1 MVHALTDWSVI
12 LLPKSLEGRLRLP
25 ILVSPMFLV
34 SGPDLVV
41 EACRAGVLG
50 SFPAYNQRTSD
61 GYEQWLKEVRARTV
75 GCGSGWAT
83 QYPVHRSNDR
93 LEADLALTLK
103 YEVPILI
110 STLGITRE
118 ITDAVHSYG
127 GLVFHDAVN
136 VRHARRALDAN
147 VDGIIA
153 VAGGGGGHS
162 GTYNP
167 FAFIGELKQ
176 IIGDKTLVLAGCL
189 SDGQAVAG
197 AIAAGADLA
206 YVGTRFVN
214 TVESIAPEKLKRLVL
229 ESDITD
235 VIYTDA
241 VDGLGSSFLRQTV
254 PDDGFREA
262 LAKEAVNLSDLL
274 EPKRWVDILSAGQGV
289 GAIHDIPTTA
299 ELVDRLE
306 EAYHQAVSRLSGL
319 KLTSRLPAA
328 A

>member
-1 MVHALTDWSVI
+1 M
-12 LLPKSLEGRLRLP
+12 LPKSLEGRLRLP

-61 GYEQWLKEVRARTV
+61 GYEQWLKEVRARTADL
-75 GCGSGWAT
+75 GAGWAT

-93 LEADLALTLK
+93 LQADLALTIK

-118 ITDAVHSYG
+118 VTDAIHGYG
-127 GLVFHDAVN
+127 GLVFHDAIN
-136 VRHARRALDAN
+136 VRHAKRALEAN

-167 FAFIGELKQ
+167 FAFVGELKQ
-176 IIGDKTLVLAGCL
+176 IIGEKSLVLAGCL
-189 SDGQAVAG
+189 SDGQAIAG

-214 TVESIAPEKLKRLVL
+214 TAESIASEKMKRLVL
-229 ESDITD
+229 ESDVTD
-235 VIYTDA
+235 VVYTDS
-241 VDGLGSSFLRQTV
+241 VDGVGSSFLRQTL
-254 PDDGFREA
+254 PGDGFREDLTKDSA
-262 LAKEAVNLSDLL
+262 RLSDLL

-299 ELVDRLE
+299 DLVDRLE
-306 EAYHQAVSRLSGL
+306 EGYHQAVSRLNGL